1 MGYADKIRLLLEW
14 SPAIN
19 YIIAITQA
27 TTQRD
32 RVYRS
37 LELCDYLASRTPTP
51 VDNELIAAFRAV
63 LMTPQGAALIDYL
76 AGLLKPL
83 LEQSPPQ

>member
-1 MGYADKIRLLLEW
+1 MGYAEKIKLLLEW

-19 YIIAITQA
+19 YVIAITSA
-27 TTQRD
+27 TNQRD

-51 VDNELIAAFRAV
+51 VDNELIGAIRAV

-76 AGLLKPL
+76 AGLLRPL
-83 LEQSPPQ
+83 MEEQPPR

>member
-1 MGYADKIRLLLEW
+1 MGYADKIKLLLEW

-19 YIIAITQA
+19 YFIAVTQA

-32 RVYRS
+32 RVYRA

-51 VDNELIAAFRAV
+51 VDNELISAVRAV
-63 LMTPQGAALIDYL
+63 LLTPQGAALIDYL

-83 LEQSPPQ
+83 MEQSPQQ

>member
-1 MGYADKIRLLLEW
+1 MLLEW

-19 YIIAITQA
+19 YVIAVTQA
-27 TTQRD
+27 TSQRD
-32 RVYRS
+32 RVYRA

-51 VDNELIAAFRAV
+51 VDNELIAVVRAV

-76 AGLLKPL
+76 AGVIKPL
-83 LEQSPPQ
+83 LEQSPQQ